1 MDHGLTS
8 GSYGPICREPDS
20 QEKNNEGAHAETW
33 RGWMVR
39 GRGEVRERKE
49 EKRCRRVILSTLAR
63 HARAT
68 PVSSEAFE
76 LRLAGV
82 TIT

>member
-1 MDHGLTS
+1 
-8 GSYGPICREPDS
+8 
-20 QEKNNEGAHAETW
+20 
-33 RGWMVR
+33 MVR